1 MATKSITSLLLL
13 SVFLLSTSLVLSSR
27 REDERDESN
36 PYVFGGESFIHR
48 ARTQHGSIRVL
59 RNFLQKSSLLMG
71 IANYRLAMFEANPRT
86 FAVPKQSD
94 AEQIFFVTQGE
105 GTVTLLRNEES
116 RDQSHNIK
124 RESHNIRK
132 GDIIRVQAGTVF
144 YIINNSNNQ
153 KLQIVMLVQPVSVPG
168 QFEDL
173 YIGGGDKPE
182 SVWRTFSTRILEAA
196 LNTQQEKLERLFGQQ
211 KEGEIIQASEEQIR
225 GLSGQPSTEGR
236 QPFNLLEKRPDRS
249 NERGQLYIAN
259 FEDYEE
265 LRDLDVHVTFTNI
278 ARGSMMAPFY
288 ESKATEI
295 MIVSDGRGEFE
306 MVSPHLSS
314 QNQSQCRR
322 GQWGEES
329 KEEEEGRCRYQ
340 KVKSSLTQGTVF
352 IIPAG
357 HPTAIIASEEQNLQ
371 VVCFKVHAR
380 NSRKVFLAGR
390 NNVVNE
396 MEKEAK
402 ELSARA
408 PRRRASSH
416 RRRAPWPA
424 PPTIFLL
431 RPPPS
436 PPPPSSG
443 SSSFSTFSSSSFLS
457 TQVAPASSRGM
468 EKEAKE
474 LSFGVPS
481 KLVENVFGGS
491 KDEVFVRGPEQT
503 QPGMKAFWEFA
514 GF

>member
-1 MATKSITSLLLL
+1 
-13 SVFLLSTSLVLSSR
+13 
-27 REDERDESN
+27 
-36 PYVFGGESFIHR
+36 
-48 ARTQHGSIRVL
+48 
-59 RNFLQKSSLLMG
+59 MG

-86 FAVPKQSD
+86 FAVPNNPMPNKS
-94 AEQIFFVTQGE
+94 F
-105 GTVTLLRNEES
+105 LLL
-116 RDQSHNIK
+116 K
-124 RESHNIRK
+124 
-132 GDIIRVQAGTVF
+132 
-144 YIINNSNNQ
+144 
-153 KLQIVMLVQPVSVPG
+153 
-168 QFEDL
+168 DL

-380 NSRKVFLAGR
+380 QQEGL
-390 NNVVNE
+390 
-396 MEKEAK
+396 
-402 ELSARA
+402 
-408 PRRRASSH
+408 PRREEQRGERDGEGGQGAVV
-416 RRRAPWPA
+416 R
-424 PPTIFLL
+424 
-431 RPPPS
+431 S
-436 PPPPSSG
+436 P
-443 SSSFSTFSSSSFLS
+443 
-457 TQVAPASSRGM
+457 V
-468 EKEAKE
+468 
-474 LSFGVPS
+474 
-481 KLVENVFGGS
+481 
-491 KDEVFVRGPEQT
+491 
-503 QPGMKAFWEFA
+503 
-514 GF
+514 

>member
-1 MATKSITSLLLL
+1 MLGISSKKRQWLPNRLLPFSCCPSSSSQPAWSSPLAERMSGTRATLTCSSGSCGGGVCFGACLKNKNKKEENNKKKKKKKKINLKM
-13 SVFLLSTSLVLSSR
+13 STLKYQNWGGVL
-27 REDERDESN
+27 
-36 PYVFGGESFIHR
+36 PACVVGGVESFVHR
-48 ARTQHGSIRVL
+48 VRTQQGSIRVL

-116 RDQSHNIK
+116 RNNIR

-132 GDIIRVQAGTVF
+132 GDIIRVHAGTVF
-144 YIINNSNNQ
+144 YIINNSNDQ
-153 KLQIVMLVQPVSVPG
+153 KLQIVKLVQPVSTPG
-168 QFEDL
+168 QFEDF

-182 SVWRTFSTRILEAA
+182 SIYRTFSTRILEAA

-225 GLSGQPSTEGR
+225 GMSGQPSTEGR
-236 QPFNLLEKRPDRS
+236 QPFNLLQKRPDHS

-278 ARGSMMAPFY
+278 VRGSMMTPFY

-295 MIVSDGRGEFE
+295 MMILDGRGEFE
-306 MVSPHLSS
+306 MVSPYLSS
-314 QNQSQCRR
+314 QNQSSQCRR

-329 KEEEEGRCRYQ
+329 EEEEEGRCRYQ

-371 VVCFKVHAR
+371 VVCFKVHAK
-380 NSRKVFLAGR
+380 NSRKVFLTGR
-390 NNVVNE
+390 NNVVN
-396 MEKEAK
+396 
-402 ELSARA
+402 
-408 PRRRASSH
+408 
-416 RRRAPWPA
+416 
-424 PPTIFLL
+424 
-431 RPPPS
+431 
-436 PPPPSSG
+436 
-443 SSSFSTFSSSSFLS
+443 
-457 TQVAPASSRGM
+457 QM

-491 KDEVFVRGPEQT
+491 KDEVFVRGPGQSRYRR
-503 QPGMKAFWEFA
+503 PFLEFA